1 MGITTTVGLMMALTA
16 LVTWLLSLFSF
27 VPQKDKYALRVIAVS
42 LTITSMAAIGWPKF
56 EQNPISLLSLLG
68 TYLVWVGV
76 LEFYQ
81 KEINVKRL
89 IVGTILGLWC
99 GVISLMITIGWTFIV
114 PTILSGLLSAT
125 FIMLPM
131 IRKK

>member
-1 MGITTTVGLMMALTA
+1 MGSISAVGFMLVFPALI
-16 LVTWLLSLFSF
+16 TWLLSLFSF

-42 LTITSMAAIGWPKF
+42 LAITSIAAIGWPKF
-56 EQNPISLLSLLG
+56 EQNPVHLLSLLG
-68 TYLVWVGV
+68 TYLVWVGA
-76 LEFYQ
+76 LEFSQ

-99 GVISLMITIGWTFIV
+99 GVISLMVKLGWSVMFT
-114 PTILSGLLSAT
+114 PTLSGLLSVT